1 MSHFTKSQI
10 EEIRQRLATK
20 AVRDSDLEN
29 TSSFD
34 GDDFVAIVQ
43 DGENRKLDVNT
54 FRNEL
59 QNGPR
64 GESAYEAA
72 VRHGYTG
79 TEEEWVNQILD
90 LALAGRVATLEEAVG
105 GATGIEHNISDL
117 LTRVSA
123 LETSDFEGE
132 VTDDTDYGEV
142 EI

>member
-1 MSHFTKSQI
+1 MNHFTKSQI

-20 AVRDSDLEN
+20 AIRDSDLDKA
-29 TSSFD
+29 SSFD
-34 GDDFVAIVQ
+34 GDDFTVIVQ
-43 DGENRKLDVNT
+43 DGENRKLDVNA

-79 TEEEWVNQILD
+79 TEEEWVSQILD
-90 LALAGRVATLEEAVG
+90 FALAGRVTAIENVIG
-105 GATGIEHNISDL
+105 GETGIEHNVNDL
-117 LTRVSA
+117 LFRVSA
-123 LETSDFEGE
+123 LENSDFDGE